1 MKLLID
7 ECVPRKFKF
16 NLTAGGHVCSTVQEA
31 GFAGKKNG
39 ELLQLADGNFDVL
52 LTLDRN
58 IRYQQSLSGRR
69 ISVLII
75 RSKSSRLADVRLML
89 SACLAAIDSV
99 APGTVAEVELAGV
112 SNLDYQPPLA
122 LLFLVV
128 LQRSCRNLSPVP
140 CAL

>member
-39 ELLQLADGNFDVL
+39 ELL
-52 LTLDRN
+52 
-58 IRYQQSLSGRR
+58 
-69 ISVLII
+69 
-75 RSKSSRLADVRLML
+75 RLADVRLML

-99 APGTVAEVELAGV
+99 APGTVAEV
-112 SNLDYQPPLA
+112 S
-122 LLFLVV
+122 
-128 LQRSCRNLSPVP
+128 
-140 CAL
+140 